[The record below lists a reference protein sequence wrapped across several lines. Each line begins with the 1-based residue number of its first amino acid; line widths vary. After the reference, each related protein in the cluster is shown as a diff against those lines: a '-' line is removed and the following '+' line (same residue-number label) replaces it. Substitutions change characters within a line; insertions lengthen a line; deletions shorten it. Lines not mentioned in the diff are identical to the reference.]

1 MNGDKTSRGQK
12 GMFFVL
18 MKRFRKIETNTDWNE
33 SRTKLARE
41 WPQGALFLFAIRDK
55 IQKEMSALR
64 SKSTAGYLQSSSLYR
79 PFSFNYVQSAYFFP
93 RNVIKHHF
101 CFLVF
106 TDCIYFFG
114 VERLVLRESDC
125 AIMMFR
131 AVNDLYLSIYTNPLL
146 NEELMT
152 HFWIILF
159 FFYAFIFNNVLD
171 RFHSAL
177 TLILFVRGIFAD
189 RAEYFTFL
197 LGKFRIECA
206 SLQTSYGIWQVLH
219 GFLYWHFK
227 M

>member
-1 MNGDKTSRGQK
+1 MVTRRAEGRRECFLYWWRGLEKSKQI
-12 GMFFVL
+12 L
-18 MKRFRKIETNTDWNE
+18 TEMKVERSLPASGRRGLSSYLQYETKYRRRWA
-33 SRTKLARE
+33 LL
-41 WPQGALFLFAIRDK
+41 GAK
-55 IQKEMSALR
+55 P
-64 SKSTAGYLQSSSLYR
+64 TAGYLQSSSLYR

-106 TDCIYFFG
+106 TDCIYFLG